1 MAVDTVEDHATDSGD
16 PPSPG
21 AGRYY
26 SQRILRALLDVIE
39 LEAQIITLRL
49 LSAMRDAVIRA
60 CLVIGGILLSLL
72 GAVFLEIA
80 IFQTLERFIPVVG
93 VFLIF
98 AVVHLLF
105 AGILIFIAVRPTP
118 TRGSR
123 TGGTSETENHNGDP
137 RQ

>member
-1 MAVDTVEDHATDSGD
+1 MAVDTVEEHATDSEY
-16 PPSPG
+16 PPRPG

-49 LSAMRDAVIRA
+49 LSAMRDAVVRA
-60 CLVIGGILLSLL
+60 CLVAGGVLLSLL

-98 AVVHLLF
+98 AVVHLLL
-105 AGILIFIAVRPTP
+105 AGILIFIAVRPAP
-118 TRGSR
+118 SNGSG
-123 TGGTSETENHNGDP
+123 TGVKSETATQNGGL